1 MVLTGADGAL
11 QYRAQQC
18 AKVRSWT
25 LNITR
30 DMIDDSCLGQFDR
43 TFITGLRSATGTA
56 QLFYDPKDNKSR
68 QMLNTI
74 FDNKAKP
81 EEINF
86 VLNTTD
92 GRAFDCHCLLSSVSA
107 TVEVG
112 AAHAVSVNFQVS
124 GEIEGKF

>member
-56 QLFYDPKDNKSR
+56 QLFYDPKDTKSR

-92 GRAFDCHCLLSSVSA
+92 GRAFDCHCLLSNVSA

-112 AAHAVSVNFQVS
+112 AAHAVSVSFQVS

>member
-1 MVLTGADGAL
+1 MVLTGADGEL
-11 QYRAQQC
+11 QYRAQRC

-30 DMIDDSCLGQFDR
+30 DTIDDSCLGQFDR

-56 QLFYDPKDNKSR
+56 SLFYDPKDKHSR

-74 FDNKAKP
+74 FDNKAEP

-92 GRAFDCHCLLSSVSA
+92 GRAFDCPCLLTNVS
-107 TVEVG
+107 TSVEVG
-112 AAHAVSVNFQVS
+112 AAHAVSVSFQVS
-124 GEIEGKF
+124 GEIDGKF